1 MFLQPIKVIR
11 SIFNAENTELL
22 KTLRFSILGL
32 GIYIYP
38 YWTGR
43 QFRNFDF
50 NGSST
55 LIGAQLLAE
64 SNVKELRLL
73 R

>member
-11 SIFNAENTELL
+11 SILNAKNTELL
-22 KTLRFSILGL
+22 KTLRFSTLGK
-32 GIYIYP
+32 GICIHP
-38 YWTGR
+38 YWSGR
-43 QFRNFDF
+43 QFRNFGF

-55 LIGAQLLAE
+55 LIGAQLPAE
-64 SNVKELRLL
+64 YNMKEFRLL